1 MLTEEEARSRLATH
15 PLPANAWVYATDR
28 AIVIKAEYTDTIERL
43 LRWVPK
49 ARWSAKQRCWIVPL
63 SGLELVRSILP
74 ELSRLAEAMQPQ
86 PVAAEAA
93 DTVALPV
100 DAAAR
105 DESARK
111 LFRDNARLLF
121 GSDWQRETA
130 RALKRDE
137 AARLGVQPGAM
148 AEQLEKAFNGVVV
161 GQVLETLAK
170 TGLPSRAEI
179 TDAVMGERA
188 ECVAPVETHP
198 RRPVLQAMRAVQ
210 RSLDQRG

>member
-1 MLTEEEARSRLATH
+1 MLTEEEARARLASH

-28 AIVIKAEYTDTIERL
+28 AIIIKAEFTDTIERL

-49 ARWSAKQRCWIVPL
+49 ARWSAKHRCWIVPL

-74 ELSRLAEAMQPQ
+74 ELSRLAEAMQSQ

-93 DTVALPV
+93 GTVALPV

-137 AARLGVQPGAM
+137 AALAGWLIGQGVMEAPPAVLLGEMLGLMRRRVVDIA
-148 AEQLEKAFNGVVV
+148 AAADTLERQL
-161 GQVLETLAK
+161 
-170 TGLPSRAEI
+170 
-179 TDAVMGERA
+179 
-188 ECVAPVETHP
+188 VASGIAPP
-198 RRPVLQAMRAVQ
+198 A
-210 RSLDQRG
+210 

>member
-49 ARWSAKQRCWIVPL
+49 ARWSAKQRCWIVLL

-74 ELSRLAEAMQPQ
+74 ELSRLAEAMQTQ

-93 DTVALPV
+93 GTVALPV

-130 RALKRDE
+130 RPSKQAEPARAAGRMGRGVWE
-137 AARLGVQPGAM
+137 APPAVLPGERLGLMRRRVVDIA
-148 AEQLEKAFNGVVV
+148 AAADTLERQL
-161 GQVLETLAK
+161 
-170 TGLPSRAEI
+170 
-179 TDAVMGERA
+179 
-188 ECVAPVETHP
+188 VASGIAPP
-198 RRPVLQAMRAVQ
+198 A
-210 RSLDQRG
+210 